1 LIPPPRV
8 SQEIDLRIGSA
19 VRGLH
24 KSPLGGF
31 TMALLIEDKKQ
42 IVAEVNEVAS
52 TAFAAVVADYQGLT
66 VEQLTTLRVEARK
79 LGVKTRIVRNTLAKR
94 AFEGTQFDILD
105 ENLVGPTILAFSTSE
120 DDMGAAARL
129 FEEFAKTNKAF
140 ELKAAAFD
148 GKLYQGADVSVIA
161 NLPNQEKALTM
172 LANVLQA
179 PISKLGRL
187 ITALK
192 EKNESEAA

>member
-1 LIPPPRV
+1 
-8 SQEIDLRIGSA
+8 
-19 VRGLH
+19 
-24 KSPLGGF
+24 
-31 TMALLIEDKKQ
+31 MALLIEGKKQ
-42 IVAEVNEVAS
+42 IVAEVSEVAS
-52 TAFAAVVADYQGLT
+52 KAFSVVVANYQGSS

-79 LGVKTRIVRNTLAKR
+79 LGVTTRIVRNTLAKR
-94 AFEGTQFDILD
+94 ALEGTQFDILND
-105 ENLVGPTILAFSTSE
+105 NLVGPTILGFSTSE

-148 GKLYQGADVSVIA
+148 GKVYSGDEVSVIA

-172 LANVLQA
+172 LASVLQA

-187 ITALK
+187 LTALQ
-192 EKNESEAA
+192 EKNESEAVSA

>member
-1 LIPPPRV
+1 
-8 SQEIDLRIGSA
+8 
-19 VRGLH
+19 
-24 KSPLGGF
+24 
-31 TMALLIEDKKQ
+31 MALLIEGKKQ

-52 TAFAAVVADYQGLT
+52 KAFSAVVADYQGLS
-66 VEQLTTLRVEARK
+66 VEQLTQLRVEARK
-79 LGVKTRIVRNTLAKR
+79 LGVTTRIVRNTLAKR
-94 AFEGTQFDILD
+94 SFEGTPFDILND
-105 ENLVGPTILAFSTSE
+105 NLVGPTILGFSTSE

-148 GKLYQGADVSVIA
+148 GKVYQGAEVSVIA

-187 ITALK
+187 MTALK
-192 EKNESEAA
+192 EKNEQEAA

>member
-1 LIPPPRV
+1 
-8 SQEIDLRIGSA
+8 
-19 VRGLH
+19 
-24 KSPLGGF
+24 
-31 TMALLIEDKKQ
+31 MALLIEGKKQ
-42 IVAEVNEVAS
+42 IVSEVTDVAAK
-52 TAFAAVVADYQGLT
+52 AFSVVVANYQGSS
-66 VEQLTTLRVEARK
+66 VEQLTQLRVEARK
-79 LGVKTRIVRNTLAKR
+79 LGVTTRIVRNTLAKR
-94 AFEGTQFDILD
+94 ALQDTPFTILND
-105 ENLVGPTILAFSTSE
+105 NLVGPTILGFSTSE

-140 ELKAAAFD
+140 ELKAAAFE
-148 GKLYQGADVSVIA
+148 GKLYQGEEVSVIA

-187 ITALK
+187 LTALQ